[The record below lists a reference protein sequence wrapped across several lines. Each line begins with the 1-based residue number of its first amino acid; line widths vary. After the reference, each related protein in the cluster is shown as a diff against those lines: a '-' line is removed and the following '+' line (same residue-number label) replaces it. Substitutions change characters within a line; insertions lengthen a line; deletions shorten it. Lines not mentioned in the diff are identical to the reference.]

1 MMYESTYFFYLA
13 VVLITLLFTW
23 YSEKTGKKRGI
34 IVAVL
39 ILVCVSG
46 LRAHTVGIDTMLY
59 KYGVEYF
66 HETGTVSWKYNFSLG
81 YGLFSNVVLTVCE
94 DYSFL
99 LFVEAAIT
107 NILIVARF
115 WDFRNQAS
123 MTMMMLVY
131 ICTTYFM
138 TMNII
143 CQYLAVAV
151 VFYFSRYIDRGKPI
165 PFFIAVVLAS
175 CIHLSAA
182 VGILFWAVRLLN
194 FKNVR
199 PARFFAQLLAICL
212 VVLIVFFIAQMF
224 FARYSGY
231 NNSKRASSV
240 GLMVFAQIFVFLFSL
255 LACGYFSKGSRK
267 DKHSIRVIFKEKVPY
282 GLLLYSIG
290 ILLSAAS
297 YVINNAG
304 RIAYYFLIYGPVCFG
319 VMAKGFSKHKSRFF
333 CSLTLFVWFVLY
345 AIYSFFLTD
354 RLGIIPYAFL
364 WG

>member
-1 MMYESTYFFYLA
+1 MTCEETYVFYLA
-13 VVLITLLFTW
+13 VVFITLLFTW
-23 YSEKTGKKRGI
+23 YSEKTEKKRGLI
-34 IVAVL
+34 FAVL
-39 ILVCVSG
+39 ILVFVSG

-66 HETGTVSWKYNFSLG
+66 HETGTVSWKYSFSLG
-81 YGLFSNVVLTVCE
+81 YGLFSNAVLTVCE

-123 MTMMMLVY
+123 LTMMMFVY

-143 CQYLAVAV
+143 CQHLAVAV
-151 VFYFSRYIDRGKPI
+151 VFYFSRYIDRGKPT

-194 FKNVR
+194 FKNVS
-199 PARFFAQLLAICL
+199 PARFFVQFLAICL
-212 VVLIVFFIAQMF
+212 VVFIVFFIGPMF

-231 NNSKRASSV
+231 NNSERASSV
-240 GLMVFAQIFVFLFSL
+240 GLMVFAQIFVFLFAL
-255 LACGYFSKGSRK
+255 LTCGYFSKGNHQ
-267 DKHSIRVIFKEKVPY
+267 DKQNIRVVFKKNVPY

-297 YVINNAG
+297 YIIDNAG

-319 VMAKGFSKHKSRFF
+319 VMTKGSSKRRNRFF
-333 CSLTLFVWFVLY
+333 CSLTLLVWFALY

-354 RLGIIPYAFL
+354 RLGIIPYAFM